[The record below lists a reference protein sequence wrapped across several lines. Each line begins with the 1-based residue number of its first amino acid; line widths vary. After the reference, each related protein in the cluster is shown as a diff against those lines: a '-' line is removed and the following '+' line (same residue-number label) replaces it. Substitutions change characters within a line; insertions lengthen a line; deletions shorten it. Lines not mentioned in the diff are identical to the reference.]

1 MCVCVCAA
9 ASHFLSF
16 EKYVPSS
23 SLYIHVCGIK
33 VTWYNRRKSVF
44 PNGGEFKESFL
55 FRPKSY
61 IIKVSRKLTTEVIK
75 MVPINYII
83 LLYTN
88 YSYFC
93 VEYIQGNVTRSDC
106 NRCSKRMQN

>member
-44 PNGGEFKESFL
+44 PNGGGVQRIIFISSEVVYYKSVTQTHDRSHKDGPYKLYNIIIYQLFIFL
-55 FRPKSY
+55 
-61 IIKVSRKLTTEVIK
+61 
-75 MVPINYII
+75 
-83 LLYTN
+83 
-88 YSYFC
+88 C
-93 VEYIQGNVTRSDC
+93 
-106 NRCSKRMQN
+106 